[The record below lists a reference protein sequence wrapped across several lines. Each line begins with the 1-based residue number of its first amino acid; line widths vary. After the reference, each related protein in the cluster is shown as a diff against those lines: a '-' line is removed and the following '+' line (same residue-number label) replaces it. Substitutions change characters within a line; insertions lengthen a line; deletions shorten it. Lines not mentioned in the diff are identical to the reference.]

1 MTNTQSI
8 ASIDRQI
15 IQAMRLQGKGCE
27 GAQELID
34 RLFDARNRAAKVA
47 A

>member
-1 MTNTQSI
+1 MSNSI

-34 RLFDARNRAAKVA
+34 RLFAARNRAAKVA